1 MNSEQQRKKEA
12 AARTLGAIFCGVL
25 AGLITTAIFL
35 WIYGLDTYRVAF
47 SGRLRDLPM
56 HFKYLF
62 LILSSLAWSLIFLK
76 WVFRR
81 KTQNV
86 TSDI

>member
-12 AARTLGAIFCGVL
+12 ATMTVGAILCGVL
-25 AGLITTAIFL
+25 AGLVTTAVFL
-35 WIYGLDTYRVAF
+35 WIYDLDTYLVAF
-47 SGRLRDLPM
+47 SGRLRDLSL

-62 LILSSLAWSLIFLK
+62 FILSSLAWSLVFLK

-81 KTQNV
+81 NAFRT
-86 TSDI
+86 

>member
-12 AARTLGAIFCGVL
+12 ATMTVGAILCGVL
-25 AGLITTAIFL
+25 AGLVTTAVFL
-35 WIYGLDTYRVAF
+35 WIYDLDTYRVAF
-47 SGRLRDLPM
+47 SGRLRDLSL

-62 LILSSLAWSLIFLK
+62 FILSSLAWSLVFLK

-81 KTQNV
+81 NAFRT
-86 TSDI
+86 

>member
-12 AARTLGAIFCGVL
+12 ATMTVGAILCGVL
-25 AGLITTAIFL
+25 AGLVTTAVFL
-35 WIYGLDTYRVAF
+35 GIYVVDRYRVAF
-47 SGRLRDLPM
+47 SGRLRDLSL

-62 LILSSLAWSLIFLK
+62 FILSSLAWSLVFLK

-81 KTQNV
+81 NAFRT
-86 TSDI
+86 